1 MTDNGETERINIFR
15 IEILVRHATDGNLYL
30 YDLVNIKKKRSNPL
44 EQYCCTAQNHIF

>member
-15 IEILVRHATDGNLYL
+15 IEMLVSHGSDDNLYL

-44 EQYCCTAQNHIF
+44 EQ